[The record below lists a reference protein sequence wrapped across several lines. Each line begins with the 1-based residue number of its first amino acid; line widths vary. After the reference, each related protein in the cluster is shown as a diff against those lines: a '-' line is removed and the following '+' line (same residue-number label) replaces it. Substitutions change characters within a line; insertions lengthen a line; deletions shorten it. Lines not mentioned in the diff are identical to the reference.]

1 MAAAVEH
8 VHLHK
13 RIALNVMKLVGSSPR
28 MLILS
33 FILPTALLSMWIS
46 NTATT
51 AMMIPIMEAVIAELE
66 SATMPSAEHMKNI
79 RAMLAMAV
87 CMAANIGGT
96 GTTIGTGP
104 NLILLGNLENFKGQ
118 PLSFGSWMAYAL
130 PIEIVC
136 LGFLWLWLQI
146 YYLPLPFSKAKT
158 ADAQWEICSK
168 PFYFLLNF
176 QLDSIGQSKSPTYSY
191 YAVKRTKSPT

>member
-13 RIALNVMKLVGSSPR
+13 RIALNVMKAVGSSPR

-33 FILPTALLSMWIS
+33 FILPTAFLSMWIS

-66 SATMPSAEHMKNI
+66 SAASTTAEHMKNI
-79 RAMLAMAV
+79 RAMLAMSV

-136 LGFLWLWLQI
+136 LGLLWLWLQI
-146 YYLPLPFSKAKT
+146 YYLPLPFSKAKNST
-158 ADAQWEICSK
+158 AQ
-168 PFYFLLNF
+168 
-176 QLDSIGQSKSPTYSY
+176 
-191 YAVKRTKSPT
+191 